1 MVSFSSEPTSSRP
14 ACGISESRQVKFHI
28 QKWYSGNVEAANGCA
43 ATNGSNDLYNVGPPF
58 TIAKL
63 VNITSITMVYDT
75 YNILLTS
82 INYIVNGICKPTY
95 NWLAPHCN
103 AAKTQHDPLSG
114 STKGVFFLF
123 LGPQMPCLLC
133 PWDPLG
139 PSDQVCQAKNIEVCN
154 SVTRKR
160 LIGSGP
166 GRAWRPFWK
175 AFWWRLKHICLI
187 LFMIYV
193 QNGRV
198 KLKIAKDS

>member
-1 MVSFSSEPTSSRP
+1 MVSFSGEPTSSRP

-82 INYIVNGICKPTY
+82 INYIVNGIYKPTY

-123 LGPQMPCLLC
+123 FGSTNAVPFVPLGSLGPFWSGLPGEKHRSLQL
-133 PWDPLG
+133 
-139 PSDQVCQAKNIEVCN
+139 SDAETAHRFR
-154 SVTRKR
+154 TRK
-160 LIGSGP
+160 SMAP
-166 GRAWRPFWK
+166 V
-175 AFWWRLKHICLI
+175 LKGVLMASQNTFVW
-187 LFMIYV
+187 LFSWSMSKME
-193 QNGRV
+193 GW
-198 KLKIAKDS
+198 S